1 MVMLLAALLVAS
13 DPAVAAPQSPPDS
26 ATTQA
31 KPSKEKM
38 VCKVYNSESYSRL
51 RKRECHTQTE
61 WDNLQSGASAND
73 LKNIGG
79 R

>member
-1 MVMLLAALLVAS
+1 
-13 DPAVAAPQSPPDS
+13 
-26 ATTQA
+26 
-31 KPSKEKM
+31 M
-38 VCKVYNSESYSRL
+38 VCKVDNSDSYSRL